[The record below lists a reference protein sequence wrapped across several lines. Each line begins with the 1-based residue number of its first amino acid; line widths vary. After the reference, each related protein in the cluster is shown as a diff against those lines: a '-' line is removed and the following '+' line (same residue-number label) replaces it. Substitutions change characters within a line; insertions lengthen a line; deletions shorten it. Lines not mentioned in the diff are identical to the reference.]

1 MPLRLSPTDYQNLLE
16 VAHSAHDPRQLHRA
30 QALLWLHEG
39 DPVDEVAAR
48 LFVTPRTGCRWC
60 SRFQTRQAL
69 ALPERRA
76 EGLRSGRPTI
86 VSGLIETLRS
96 EVIDGAP
103 RPWGYH
109 ATVWT
114 APRLCQYLRDVQ
126 HLQVSRRS
134 GGLALA
140 RLAITWKRPRYALAR
155 RAATWR
161 QAQGGSNAGSQAARA
176 R

>member
-1 MPLRLSPTDYQNLLE
+1 MIPGNCIAPKRCYGSMKATPWTRWLRACS
-16 VAHSAHDPRQLHRA
+16 SHRA
-30 QALLWLHEG
+30 R
-39 DPVDEVAAR
+39 AAA
-48 LFVTPRTGCRWC
+48 GA